1 MEVKRTPIEDDFRMD
16 NFPKLDND
24 LEEFIELISVESKDN
39 KKTTF
44 KIEEKFDNFNQ
55 EQKSKLFWKL
65 GLSTSELEEE
75 LENTLKLFELGII
88 KEHEFELRK
97 KILLDILPK
106 DSTVYQSWT
115 SEEQESS
122 ISNSSNSFL
131 VVNGEKTSFNDFS
144 SRIVLD
150 KNPREVRV
158 FLSSTFQDMGLERDA
173 LLKYAF
179 PELRKFCEE
188 RGLNFVEVDLR
199 WGITSGKKKNFM
211 FFLFFLF
218 YFFYF

>member
-1 MEVKRTPIEDDFRMD
+1 MD

-211 FFLFFLF
+211 FFLFILF